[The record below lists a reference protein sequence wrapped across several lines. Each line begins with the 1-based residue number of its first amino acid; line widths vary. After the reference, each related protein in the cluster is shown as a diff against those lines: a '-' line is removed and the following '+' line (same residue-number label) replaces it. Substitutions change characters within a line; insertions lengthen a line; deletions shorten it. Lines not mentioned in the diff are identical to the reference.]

1 MTGLSPPLFFFLSQ
15 PFIQSDTVWKYSP
28 LDEEGGFVSHLDP
41 FIIISPFYKR
51 ISRFIRIKRVTS
63 NRIKEKERERK
74 IQDDF
79 REMSIHASRKA
90 FASTF
95 PESERVDIIRASFVN
110 SRKVGASLKSIPAR
124 SPLRLPRATTYPLSL
139 SVCPAFIFIPRR
151 YSSLS
156 RLPLYTCVYVY
167 TCATWGWWQGGEG
180 MLVSSLDVGAM
191 QPWGGGAGRRGRKN
205 QRERK
210 REKKETCAR
219 RGRFRGGEG
228 AIRRKGAAFA
238 RLGSRYT
245 R

>member
-1 MTGLSPPLFFFLSQ
+1 MTGLSPPLFFFC
-15 PFIQSDTVWKYSP
+15 PNP
-28 LDEEGGFVSHLDP
+28 LFNQIRYGNIRHLTKKDVSHLDP

-156 RLPLYTCVYVY
+156 RLPSYTCVRIYV
-167 TCATWGWWQGGEG
+167 CNVGVVARVQG
-180 MLVSSLDVGAM
+180 D
-191 QPWGGGAGRRGRKN
+191 
-205 QRERK
+205 
-210 REKKETCAR
+210 AR
-219 RGRFRGGEG
+219 F
-228 AIRRKGAAFA
+228 
-238 RLGSRYT
+238 
-245 R
+245 